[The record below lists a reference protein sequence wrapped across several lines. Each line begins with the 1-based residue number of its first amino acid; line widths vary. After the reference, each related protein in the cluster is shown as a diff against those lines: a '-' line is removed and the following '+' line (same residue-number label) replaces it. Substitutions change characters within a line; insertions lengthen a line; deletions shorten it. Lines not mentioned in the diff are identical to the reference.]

1 MPTTSSAFRQLSDQ
15 SVPGTLLGASTSD
28 LIGFYGVTTAV
39 PRSAVNFATLTNVLT
54 SGTPGALMSSIAMTL
69 GSLGLITCTSVAG

>member
-15 SVPGTLLGASTSD
+15 SVPGTLLGASATD

-39 PRSAVNFATLTNVLT
+39 ARSGTNFATLSNST
-54 SGTPGALMSSIAMTL
+54 GALASSIAITL
-69 GSLGLITCTSVAG
+69 GALGLIQCTSVAG

>member
-15 SVPGTLLGASTSD
+15 SVPGTLFGASATD

-39 PRSAVNFATLTNVLT
+39 PKSAVNFATLSSSTGPLV
-54 SGTPGALMSSIAMTL
+54 SSIAMVL
-69 GSLGLITCTSVAG
+69 GSLGLITCTSVAA